1 MEQAGP
7 TEGAPRGSGGGRVQV
22 DQAGAG
28 RRSVLPA
35 TTRRRRPRGAGHVNP
50 PPLPAFVSPGRVGA
64 GPREAQ
70 VLAGG
75 EHWELVPVA
84 MAEGT
89 GGVTWGG

>member
-1 MEQAGP
+1 M
-7 TEGAPRGSGGGRVQV
+7 
-22 DQAGAG
+22 
-28 RRSVLPA
+28 
-35 TTRRRRPRGAGHVNP
+35 NP

-89 GGVTWGG
+89 GGVTRGADSACQASWAMPASLSAPGLGRRRAEL